1 MTITNT
7 LMSPFWTIG
16 VDPGLKGAA
25 VLLNPDGWPHRV
37 EVLPTVKIFG
47 QARTY
52 IQSYEN
58 LLGHDPFEHST
69 HFFIEMVQNYGRES
83 SKKSLLSSGIGWG
96 FLVHPAMSDPWIASV
111 TAMGPK
117 DWQKVMLKGVPGD
130 DTKEKSRNKVEQL
143 WPGLT
148 LWPRVSKGADEGKI
162 RDGVADAALIAA
174 WGRDKILKGDTK

>member
-1 MTITNT
+1 MTMTN
-7 LMSPFWTIG
+7 PFWTIG

-25 VLLNPDGWPHRV
+25 VLLDREGIPVRV
-37 EVLPTVKIFG
+37 LVLPVQSLFG
-47 QARTY
+47 HKRVFVDNYGQ
-52 IQSYEN
+52 
-58 LLGHDPFEHST
+58 LLGHVPDGDDT
-69 HFFIEMVQNYGRES
+69 HFFIEMVQNYGGES

-111 TAMGPK
+111 TAMDPK

-130 DTKEKSRNKVEQL
+130 DTKEKARNKVELL

-148 LWPRVSKGADEGKI
+148 LWPRVSKGADAGKI